1 MTASPVLLVSL
12 LLVGLMLMGLA
23 SVALLRMQA
32 RQEQARLRFARVLS
46 PYQRQRAGTE
56 GAPTSSGVALA
67 ATAEGLGP
75 KLAAL
80 FGFDPDLADHYVLRP
95 WVALAATL
103 LGAVAAA
110 KIGAGLL
117 GTLAW
122 LGLPV
127 AWVVLSRAFFNW
139 CRQRRADAL
148 FQQFPDALAMI
159 VRAVRVGI
167 PVTDSITAVGREVE
181 APTGPEFA
189 RLAEELAIGMTLDD
203 ALRAMA
209 ERNKLQEYR
218 FFATALS
225 LQSQTGGGLSETLE
239 NLADVIRKR
248 VAVKQKGHA
257 LSAEAKMSSIV
268 LGALPPLA
276 AAGLWVMNSAYITIL
291 FTDPLGQK
299 ILAGAIL
306 MLGLGVM
313 SMKTLI
319 RKSLS

>member
-1 MTASPVLLVSL
+1 MTASPVLLVTL
-12 LLVGLMLMGLA
+12 LAMTLMLMGLA
-23 SVALLRMQA
+23 SVALLRLQA
-32 RQEQARLRFARVLS
+32 RQEAARLRFARVLT
-46 PYQRQRAGTE
+46 PYQRQRGSQ
-56 GAPTSSGVALA
+56 GSAPSSGVGLA
-67 ATAEGLGP
+67 ETAEGLGP
-75 KLAAL
+75 KLAGL
-80 FGFDPDLADHYVLRP
+80 FGFDPELGDHYVLRW

-103 LGAVAAA
+103 VIAVVATKLGSGVA
-110 KIGAGLL
+110 GP
-117 GTLAW
+117 LAW
-122 LGLPV
+122 IGLPLE
-127 AWVVLSRAFFNW
+127 WVMLSRGFFNW
-139 CRQRRADAL
+139 CRRRRAEAL

-167 PVTDSITAVGREVE
+167 PVTDSITAVGRELD

-189 RLAEELAIGMTLDD
+189 RLSDELGIGMSLDD

-268 LGALPPLA
+268 LGALPPFA
-276 AAGLWVMNSAYITIL
+276 TAGLWVMNSAYIVML
-291 FTDPLGQK
+291 FVDPLGQK
-299 ILAGAIL
+299 ILAGAIF
-306 MLGLGVM
+306 MLGLGIM
-313 SMKTLI
+313 SMKALI